1 MHQSNGA
8 GPAAP
13 GQVWPHQSHVR
24 PQLSQARQ
32 HHGRPQLARAGRSQ
46 ARAGRSWLEPVPA
59 RPEPDAAGHSR
70 PHLARSRPGRTCR
83 CARAYQMPR
92 LGSTTPTI
100 PRTSLGWTRNV
111 DSMSVGSKAK
121 IGSTW
126 IDGPTLNRRNRHQG
140 VILDVPQHCRC
151 ITR

>member
-1 MHQSNGA
+1 MNHRGVHQINGA

-13 GQVWPHQSHVR
+13 GQVRPHHSQVR
-24 PQLSQARQ
+24 LQLSQARL
-32 HHGRPQLARAGRSQ
+32 HHGRPQLAA
-46 ARAGRSWLEPVPA
+46 A
-59 RPEPDAAGHSR
+59 RPEPATAGHTW
-70 PHLARSRPGRTCR
+70 PGLGPAAPLGAPAPTKCHISGPRHQQSHKQVLDGRETLILCR
-83 CARAYQMPR
+83 LDQ
-92 LGSTTPTI
+92 
-100 PRTSLGWTRNV
+100 
-111 DSMSVGSKAK
+111 KAT